1 MENTKHIF
9 TPLPN
14 GIDLIRLAKLL
25 SFSDTYEI
33 TIQFWP
39 QLIAVYISKNGVELK
54 DFGGDFDF
62 AIDKAIEYL
71 VRIAQRNSQM
81 ITPILPTMRK
91 VNDISEVSYDDLLF
105 YELGHYSNLYSNRV
119 WIREG
124 QFQQIENV
132 EEFIK
137 KDKRLLEKEFLDHHN
152 FMVIKN

>member
-39 QLIAVYISKNGVELK
+39 EQIAVYISKNGVELK

-71 VRIAQRNSQM
+71 VRITQRNS
-81 ITPILPTMRK
+81 
-91 VNDISEVSYDDLLF
+91 
-105 YELGHYSNLYSNRV
+105 H
-119 WIREG
+119 
-124 QFQQIENV
+124 
-132 EEFIK
+132 
-137 KDKRLLEKEFLDHHN
+137 
-152 FMVIKN
+152 